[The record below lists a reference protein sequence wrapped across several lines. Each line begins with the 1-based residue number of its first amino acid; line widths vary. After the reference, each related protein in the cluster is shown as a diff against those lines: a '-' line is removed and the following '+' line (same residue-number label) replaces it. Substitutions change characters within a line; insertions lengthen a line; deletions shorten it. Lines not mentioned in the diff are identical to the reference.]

1 MLSNFSKYISLV
13 YWIISTDTNFVC
25 FYYFYFLFHVII
37 SIFPTIIKKSLR
49 NVWKQ
54 LLLKVYRYP
63 LLILVSP
70 CLSAL
75 DWHLTCMWIKEWREL
90 YFPAIVPCWAP
101 WPPGSLSCPSAADR
115 GLVLDIAA
123 WGHSTSLYSQ
133 QIFLN
138 CLEHDLDLHWR
149 ENGTKIISLLHQL
162 TVTLKKCHLYFV
174 HEEQSKLDIGKISA

>member
-1 MLSNFSKYISLV
+1 MLSNLSKYISLV
-13 YWIISTDTNFVC
+13 YGIISADTNVVFS
-25 FYYFYFLFHVII
+25 YYFYFLFNVIS
-37 SIFPTIIKKSLR
+37 SIFTTIIKKSLR

-115 GLVLDIAA
+115 GLVF
-123 WGHSTSLYSQ
+123 GHSCVRT
-133 QIFLN
+133 LN
-138 CLEHDLDLHWR
+138 L
-149 ENGTKIISLLHQL
+149 SLLSVDFFKL
-162 TVTLKKCHLYFV
+162 PGAWFGFTLRRKWN
-174 HEEQSKLDIGKISA
+174 